1 MDSGLWNIQ
10 SKLKFMKINEG
21 IKVKNMN
28 IWRMST
34 VFVLLPC
41 ISVFSLSSNA
51 SNDQVVSESIEL
63 SDEKMQ
69 GVIGSGNVDVEMAD
83 YKVGGSTAEA
93 TLANRSL
100 VPLLYEM
107 NVVKVN
113 GQIIE
118 TLTSGTID
126 PGQAMV
132 ITGNPPYGGD
142 LNRRINTRVFV
153 DHGVLS
159 ALLDGGPLQAALEA
173 IAGGPVDLGSLSGN
187 LKHLEVSDSSWA
199 GSSIDSD
206 NDGLADFVELRLGL
220 DPDNPDDADEDW
232 DNDGLSNKDEILL
245 YRTDINNSDS
255 DSDGISDSAEIE
267 NGLNPKDANDAN
279 LDPDRDFVSNA
290 DEINSVPPTD
300 INTYD
305 AGLAVDTDG
314 DGINDI
320 VEMALGMDPIK
331 STVNSVGGNTVD
343 DKAQMHV
350 LNRLTFG
357 PTAELANDIATMGV
371 SNWVADQLIPIGYAN
386 LSGDITLVAD
396 PAQVMRRTFP
406 TYNGFDDRLTV
417 IRPIHSVK
425 HIQTRMAS
433 FWDNHFNTHHGKT
446 RTESE
451 LHEEDLFFANALGNF
466 RTLLGESA
474 KNDAMMHYLDLRGS
488 TKNSPNENYAR
499 EVMELHT
506 FGQTTDDGPYTPD
519 DVNSLAKLLTGWYTS
534 TTTTDPANS
543 LYGVRYN
550 DRVIYNKPLYKFLF
564 KSYNHDQLEKTFLG
578 TVYPENGGLA
588 EGDAALDALAYH
600 NRTAEFICEKIAIHL
615 VTDSP
620 SPAMLD
626 ACGTVFI
633 ANHLASDQIAQVI
646 QSLIASAD
654 FNDVTNQRGKF
665 KDNQEYMLALA
676 RFTGVIAT
684 GTTMPDTL
692 INSSSFAEDIQE
704 TDQGL
709 GDKHE
714 PTGWYESADTWITSN
729 ASLHRFREGNEMA
742 YFGSDTATYFSDLGL
757 MTSGDILGH
766 VFKLMLGG
774 HYGNREMEMGY
785 WVLHP
790 NGAAFD
796 ITGSYANARLEN
808 LIARVAQLS
817 EHNLH

>member
-1 MDSGLWNIQ
+1 
-10 SKLKFMKINEG
+10 
-21 IKVKNMN
+21 MN
-28 IWRMST
+28 IWRMSA

-41 ISVFSLSSNA
+41 ISVFSLSSSA

-83 YKVGGSTAEA
+83 YKVGGSTAKA

-132 ITGNPPYGGD
+132 ITGNPAYGGD
-142 LNRRINTRVFV
+142 LNRRIKTRVFV

-173 IAGGPVDLGSLSGN
+173 IAGGPVDLVSLNGN

-199 GSSIDSD
+199 GTSIDSD
-206 NDGLADFVELRLGL
+206 NDGLADFIELQLGL

-245 YRTDINNSDS
+245 YNTDINNSDS

-267 NGLNPKDANDAN
+267 NGLNPNNANDAN

-305 AGLAVDTDG
+305 AGAAVDTDD
-314 DGINDI
+314 DGTNDT
-320 VEMALGMDPIK
+320 VEMALGMDPNN
-331 STVNSVGGNTVD
+331 SAVNSVGGNTVD

-371 SNWVADQLIPIGYAN
+371 SNWVADQLIPIDYAN
-386 LSGDITLVAD
+386 LSGDITLVTD
-396 PAQVMRRTFP
+396 PAQVMRRSFP
-406 TYNGFDDRLTV
+406 TINTWDQRLTV
-417 IRPIHSVK
+417 IRPLHSVK
-425 HIQTRMAS
+425 HLQTRMAS

-466 RTLLGESA
+466 GALLSESA
-474 KNDAMMHYLDLRGS
+474 KNDAMMVYLDLRGS

-506 FGQTTDDGPYTPD
+506 FGQTTEDGPYTPE
-519 DVNSLAKLLTGWYTS
+519 DVSALARILSGWSTSRGAPNSM
-534 TTTTDPANS
+534 PS
-543 LYGVRYN
+543 LYGVRDNNQVVNYYN
-550 DRVIYNKPLYKFLF
+550 VYKHTF
-564 KSYNHDQLEKTFLG
+564 SSTNHDQLEKTFLG
-578 TVYPENGGLA
+578 KVYPANGGLA
-588 EGDAALDALAYH
+588 EGDAALTELAEH
-600 NRTAEFICEKIAIHL
+600 DRTAEFICEKIAKHL
-615 VTDSP
+615 ITDTP
-620 SPAMLD
+620 SAAMLS
-626 ACGTVFI
+626 ACETVFK
-633 ANHLASDQIAQVI
+633 ANHNADDQIAQVI
-646 QSLIASAD
+646 LSLTSSAD
-654 FNDVTNQRGKF
+654 FNDVANQRGKF
-665 KDNQEYMLALA
+665 KDNQEYMFALG
-676 RFTGVIAT
+676 RFTGVVAT
-684 GTTMPDTL
+684 GTVMPGNVLNAT
-692 INSSSFAEDIQE
+692 SFADDIDD

-714 PTGWYESADTWITSN
+714 PTGWYESAETWTTSN
-729 ASLHRFREGNEMA
+729 SALHRFREGNEMA
-742 YFGSDTATYFSDLGL
+742 FYGSDTVTYFSDLGL
-757 MTSGDILGH
+757 TTSGDILGH

-796 ITGSYANARLEN
+796 ITASYANARLED
-808 LIARVAQLS
+808 LIARVAQLP